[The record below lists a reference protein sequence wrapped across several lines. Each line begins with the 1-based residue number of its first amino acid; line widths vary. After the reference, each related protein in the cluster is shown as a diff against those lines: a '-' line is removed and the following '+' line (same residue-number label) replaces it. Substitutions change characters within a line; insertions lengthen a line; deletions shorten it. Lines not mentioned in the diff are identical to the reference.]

1 MTKYKV
7 IKTFKN
13 GDTNIVEH
21 LVPVELLGLIKAD
34 TGKFIPNMDEAIA
47 FYEQYNFKDFTVTVK
62 EQLYL
67 YKQLRAI
74 ITKNNEIYEQL
85 SDEIFDIESDVNES
99 AEAVE
104 HAKYKRWQFMHD
116 YATELSTFIW
126 DHITEL
132 KPHDL
137 SVFDA
142 VESPVWN
149 KMSEKNARVVDAIL
163 RLHNEAKDGK
173 TNAK

>member
-1 MTKYKV
+1 MSTYTV
-7 IKTFKN
+7 VKTFKSGN
-13 GDTNIVEH
+13 TNTVDN
-21 LVPVELLGLIKAD
+21 LSVQELQGLIKAD
-34 TGKFIPNMDEAIA
+34 TGKWFDSIKEGIA
-47 FYEQYNFKDFTVTVK
+47 FYEQYDFRGFTVTVAKK
-62 EQLYL
+62 ESL

-74 ITKNNEIYEQL
+74 ITKNNAIYERL

-104 HAKYKRWQFMHD
+104 HAKHKRWQFMHD

-149 KMSEKNARVVDAIL
+149 KMSEKNAMVVDAIL
-163 RLHNEAKDGK
+163 HLHNEANGVSS
-173 TNAK
+173 

>member
-13 GDTNIVEH
+13 RETNTIEH

-34 TGKFIPNMDEAIA
+34 TGKFIPNLDEAIA
-47 FYEQYNFKDFTVTVK
+47 FYEQYGFKDFMVTVK

-67 YKQLRAI
+67 YKQLKAI
-74 ITKNNEIYEQL
+74 ITKNNAIYNDL
-85 SDEIFDIESDVNES
+85 CDEIFEVESNVNKS

-104 HAKYKRWQFMHD
+104 HAKRKRWQFMHD

-126 DHITEL
+126 DHITDL
-132 KPHDL
+132 QARDL
-137 SVFDA
+137 SVFDM
-142 VESPVWN
+142 VPSPVWN
-149 KMSEKNARVVDAIL
+149 KMSEKNEIIVKAIL
-163 RLHNEAKDGK
+163 DKYNEAKVGK
-173 TNAK
+173 SDAK

>member
-1 MTKYKV
+1 MSTYKV
-7 IKTFKN
+7 IKTFKD
-13 GDTNIVEH
+13 GDINTFDNVS
-21 LVPVELLGLIKAD
+21 VPEWQGLIKAD
-34 TGKFIPNMDEAIA
+34 TGKWFDDIREGIV
-47 FYEQYNFKDFTVTVK
+47 FYTQYNFRDFTVSVTEK
-62 EQLYL
+62 QSL

-74 ITKNNEIYEQL
+74 ITKNNAIYEQL

-163 RLHNEAKDGK
+163 RLHNEANGGESD
-173 TNAK
+173 AK

>member
-1 MTKYKV
+1 MSTYKV
-7 IKTFKN
+7 IKTFKD
-13 GDTNIVEH
+13 GDTNTVDN
-21 LVPVELLGLIKAD
+21 LSVQELQGLIKAD
-34 TGKFIPNMDEAIA
+34 TGKWFDDIEEGIV
-47 FYEQYNFKDFTVTVK
+47 FYEQYDFRDFTVTIAKK
-62 EQLYL
+62 ESL

-74 ITKNNEIYEQL
+74 ITKNNAIYEQL

-104 HAKYKRWQFMHD
+104 HAKHKRWQFMHD

-163 RLHNEAKDGK
+163 RLHNESNGGKSDAK
-173 TNAK
+173 

>member
-1 MTKYKV
+1 MSTYTV

-13 GDTNIVEH
+13 GETNTFDN
-21 LVPVELLGLIKAD
+21 LSVPELQGLIKAD
-34 TGKFIPNMDEAIA
+34 TGQWFDDIREGIV
-47 FYEQYNFKDFTVTVK
+47 FYTQYNFRDFTVSVTEK
-62 EQLYL
+62 QSL

-74 ITKNNEIYEQL
+74 ITKNNAIYEQL
-85 SDEIFDIESDVNES
+85 SDEIFDIESGVNES

-149 KMSEKNARVVDAIL
+149 KMSEKNARVIDAIL
-163 RLHNEAKDGK
+163 RMHNEAKEGK
-173 TNAK
+173 SDAK

>member
-1 MTKYKV
+1 MSTYKV
-7 IKTFKN
+7 IKTFKD
-13 GDTNIVEH
+13 GDLNTFDN
-21 LVPVELLGLIKAD
+21 LSVPELQGLIKAD
-34 TGKFIPNMDEAIA
+34 TGKWFDDIREGIV
-47 FYEQYNFKDFTVTVK
+47 FYTQYNFRDSTVSVTEK
-62 EQLYL
+62 QSL

-74 ITKNNEIYEQL
+74 ITKNNAIYEQL

-163 RLHNEAKDGK
+163 RLHNEANGGESD
-173 TNAK
+173 AK

>member
-1 MTKYKV
+1 MSTYKV

-13 GDTNIVEH
+13 GETNTIDNLSVS
-21 LVPVELLGLIKAD
+21 ELQGLIKAD
-34 TGKFIPNMDEAIA
+34 TGKWFDDAKECIA
-47 FYEQYNFKDFTVTVK
+47 FYTQYDFHDFTVTVVEK
-62 EQLYL
+62 ESL

-74 ITKNNEIYEQL
+74 ITKNNVIYEQL
-85 SDEIFDIESDVNES
+85 SDEIFDIESDVNKS

-104 HAKYKRWQFMHD
+104 HAKHKRWQFMHD

-149 KMSEKNARVVDAIL
+149 KMSEKNARVVKAIL
-163 RLHNEAKDGK
+163 DKYNEAKAGK
-173 TNAK
+173 SDAK

>member
-1 MTKYKV
+1 MSTYTV
-7 IKTFKN
+7 VKTFK
-13 GDTNIVEH
+13 DRETNTVDN
-21 LVPVELLGLIKAD
+21 LSVPELQGLIKAD
-34 TGKFIPNMDEAIA
+34 TGKWFGDIAEGIA
-47 FYEQYNFKDFTVTVK
+47 FYGRYDFRDFTVTVVKK
-62 EQLYL
+62 ESL

-74 ITKNNEIYEQL
+74 ITKNNAIYEQL
-85 SDEIFDIESDVNES
+85 SDEIFDIESDVNGS

-104 HAKYKRWQFMHD
+104 HAKHKRWQFMHD

-163 RLHNEAKDGK
+163 RLHNEA
-173 TNAK
+173 NRVSS

>member
-1 MTKYKV
+1 MSTYTV
-7 IKTFKN
+7 IKTFKD
-13 GDTNIVEH
+13 GETNTVDN
-21 LVPVELLGLIKAD
+21 LSVPELQGLIKAD
-34 TGKFIPNMDEAIA
+34 TGKWFDDIKEGIA
-47 FYEQYNFKDFTVTVK
+47 FYEQYDFRDFTVIVVEK
-62 EQLYL
+62 ESL

-74 ITKNNEIYEQL
+74 ITKNNTIYEQL
-85 SDEIFDIESDVNES
+85 SDEIFEIESNVNES
-99 AEAVE
+99 AEVVE
-104 HAKYKRWQFMHD
+104 HAKHKRWQFMHD

-149 KMSEKNARVVDAIL
+149 KMSEKNAMVVDAIL
-163 RLHNEAKDGK
+163 RLHNEANGVSS
-173 TNAK
+173 